1 MDQYN
6 EAIRYNDSNA
16 DNYFNRGNVYQQQ
29 REFEL
34 AHEDFEAA
42 MQREDRN
49 AKYYH
54 GRGLC
59 YQEEAEL
66 EKAKGEQ
73 CNKDLENNKISMA
86 IEYF

>member
-1 MDQYN
+1 
-6 EAIRYNDSNA
+6 
-16 DNYFNRGNVYQQQ
+16 
-29 REFEL
+29 
-34 AHEDFEAA
+34 

-66 EKAKGEQ
+66 EKAKGEN